1 VDDIFDDEANHSL
14 VEDMAVGSEW
24 WLELRTISGEIEDV
38 PIHNKLRTLLVY
50 DGKHLVIFGEGNFT
64 FTVALAAA
72 RRYAHFERLG
82 NHFYGQ
88 LTLPEAVK
96 QAGLMASW
104 HGLTSTRFEDQIQ
117 KDVPIF
123 EEVIQLNKLSI
134 HESFNNVDQIC
145 TDMFY
150 DIVCVPPPISPWLYG
165 IDATT
170 TGDLNLTAK
179 DVVWFQCPWTYP
191 IGKIPSL
198 LQGFMRNMTQDE
210 GGILLIGIIND
221 VNYIDAYGLD
231 VLGVF
236 DGRGFSGYEFI
247 GVDNELID
255 ELLVNYG
262 YRYEGMEGIEDV
274 DGIVDVHKELRDCH
288 VTLVFEKAD
297 QGSIPSISELIGN
310 PDYFLKKYK

>member
-1 VDDIFDDEANHSL
+1 
-14 VEDMAVGSEW
+14 MAVGSEW

-117 KDVPIF
+117 KDVPTF
-123 EEVIQLNKLSI
+123 GEVIQLNRSTILTNAV
-134 HESFNNVDQIC
+134 SFVLNNVDYIYNC
-145 TDMFY
+145 NDMQNE
-150 DIVCVPPPISPWLYG
+150 ISALPPPISPWLYG